1 MASADSFAHLHV
13 HTEYSMLDGAAKVDD
28 LFRTAAEMGMPAV
41 ATTDHGF
48 VFGAYDFWKTA
59 KKHGVKPIIGVEAYL
74 TPGTARQ
81 DKHPRE
87 VGRPPQPLG
96 RRRLGRRLPTPT

>member
-1 MASADSFAHLHV
+1 MASPSSSADSFVHLHV

-48 VFGAYDFWKTA
+48 VFGPT
-59 KKHGVKPIIGVEAYL
+59 
-74 TPGTARQ
+74 TS
-81 DKHPRE
+81 
-87 VGRPPQPLG
+87 G
-96 RRRLGRRLPTPT
+96 RRRRSTGSSRSSASRRT